1 MHDPQ
6 RGQQRHQ
13 NPEDRHPVGGLLA
26 DGPTGETGHHRT
38 DQWCERYQQIRCFHR
53 LAPQM
58 VEIFDV
64 DGMELTEQHDQDR
77 QADGRFGRRHRQDEE
92 HEDLAGQISHV
103 V

>member
-1 MHDPQ
+1 M
-6 RGQQRHQ
+6 
-13 NPEDRHPVGGLLA
+13 GGLLA

-77 QADGRFGRRHRQDEE
+77 QAGG
-92 HEDLAGQISHV
+92 
-103 V
+103 